1 MQTTPTRGMITT
13 DVVLAGLFGL
23 VCLPFALLGNLADL
37 LALAGF
43 TGALA
48 VRRRSPAVSLGVAW
62 AAAVVQMAA
71 LSDLQLYDLAVLG
84 VLYTTAARGEQVVK
98 WLGLA
103 SAGFGAVVAT
113 VYLGVV
119 KPLLDGASL
128 VGSPSNAI
136 GTSLAVGLLFV
147 ASIAVLVLAWTAGLL
162 VRSVRDTRDIRR
174 REELANRQRELAQ
187 YRFVVEQERNRIARD
202 MHDVVAHSLAVV
214 IAQADGS
221 RFAARTRPEAAV
233 EALDT
238 IAGVAR
244 GALGDVRLLLAELRH
259 HEGDAP
265 QPVLDDL
272 GRLIDQVRT
281 TGLDVR
287 FAETGERIE
296 LGTGHQIAVYRIV
309 QEGLTNALRHGDVAA
324 PVDLRLAW
332 DEAGVE
338 LEIVNAMRA
347 DAAAGDSSPA
357 FRHGIP
363 GMHERAQLAGGTL
376 HAEAGDDGRFR
387 LSARIPAQAKRPA

>member
-1 MQTTPTRGMITT
+1 MITT

-113 VYLGVV
+113 VYLGIV

-136 GTSLAVGLLFV
+136 GTSLALGLLFV

-162 VRSVRDTRDIRR
+162 VRSVRDTREIRR
-174 REELANRQRELAQ
+174 REELANRERELAQ

-287 FAETGERIE
+287 FTETGERIE

-309 QEGLTNALRHGDVAA
+309 QEGLTNALRHGDASA
-324 PVDLRLAW
+324 PVDLSLAW
-332 DEAGVE
+332 DDAGVE
-338 LEIVNAMRA
+338 LEIVNAMRP
-347 DAAAGDSSPA
+347 DAAAGDPAPA

-376 HAEAGDDGRFR
+376 RAEAGDDGRFR
-387 LSARIPAQAKRPA
+387 LSARIPAQTKRPA

>member
-1 MQTTPTRGMITT
+1 MQTPLTRGMITT

-113 VYLGVV
+113 VYLGIV

-136 GTSLAVGLLFV
+136 GTSLALGLLFV

-162 VRSVRDTRDIRR
+162 VRSVRDTREIRR
-174 REELANRQRELAQ
+174 REELANRERELAQ

-272 GRLIDQVRT
+272 VRLIDQVRT

-287 FAETGERIE
+287 FTETGERIE

-309 QEGLTNALRHGDVAA
+309 QEGLTNALRHGDASA
-324 PVDLRLAW
+324 PVDLSLAW
-332 DEAGVE
+332 DDAGVE
-338 LEIVNAMRA
+338 LEIVNAMRP
-347 DAAAGDSSPA
+347 DAAAGDPAPA

-376 HAEAGDDGRFR
+376 RAEAGDDGRFR
-387 LSARIPAQAKRPA
+387 LSARIPAQTKRPA

>member
-1 MQTTPTRGMITT
+1 MITT

-113 VYLGVV
+113 VYLGIV

-136 GTSLAVGLLFV
+136 GTSLALGLLFV

-162 VRSVRDTRDIRR
+162 VRSVRDTREIRR
-174 REELANRQRELAQ
+174 REELANRERELAQ

-287 FAETGERIE
+287 FTETGERIE

-309 QEGLTNALRHGDVAA
+309 QEGLTNALRHGDASA
-324 PVDLRLAW
+324 PVDLSLAW
-332 DEAGVE
+332 DDAGVE
-338 LEIVNAMRA
+338 LEIVNAMRP
-347 DAAAGDSSPA
+347 DAAAGDPAPA

-376 HAEAGDDGRFR
+376 RADAGDDGRFR
-387 LSARIPAQAKRPA
+387 LSARIPAQTKRPA

>member
-1 MQTTPTRGMITT
+1 MITT
-13 DVVLAGLFGL
+13 DIVLAGLFAL
-23 VCLPFALLGNLADL
+23 VCLPFALLGNAADL
-37 LALAGF
+37 VALAGF

-48 VRRRSPAVSLGVAW
+48 VRRHSPAVSLGVAW

-71 LSDLQLYDLAVLG
+71 LRDLQLYDVAVIG
-84 VLYTTAARGEQVVK
+84 VLYTSAARGDQIVK

-113 VYLGVV
+113 AYLGIV

-128 VGSPSNAI
+128 LGSPSTAV
-136 GTSLAVGLLFV
+136 GTSLGIGLLFV

-162 VRSVRDTRDIRR
+162 VRSVRDTRATRR
-174 REELANRQRELAQ
+174 REELANRERELAE

-221 RFAARTRPEAAV
+221 RFAARARPEAAV

-272 GRLIDQVRT
+272 GRLIDQVRS

-287 FAETGERIE
+287 FAESGERIE

-309 QEGLTNALRHGDVAA
+309 QEGLTNALRHGDASA

-332 DEAGVE
+332 HDAGVD
-338 LEIVNAMRA
+338 LEIVNAMRP
-347 DAAAGDSSPA
+347 DAATADSPPA

-376 HAEAGDDGRFR
+376 RAEAGDDGKFR
-387 LSARIPAQAKRPA
+387 LSARIPAQAARPA

>member
-1 MQTTPTRGMITT
+1 MQTPLTRGMITT
-13 DVVLAGLFGL
+13 DIVLAGLFAL
-23 VCLPFALLGNLADL
+23 VCLPFALLGNAADL
-37 LALAGF
+37 VALAGF

-48 VRRRSPAVSLGVAW
+48 VRRHSPAVSLGVAW

-71 LSDLQLYDLAVLG
+71 LRDLQLYDVAVIG
-84 VLYTTAARGEQVVK
+84 VLYTSAARGDQIVK

-113 VYLGVV
+113 AYLGIV

-128 VGSPSNAI
+128 LGSPSTAV
-136 GTSLAVGLLFV
+136 GTSLGIGLLFV
-147 ASIAVLVLAWTAGLL
+147 ASIAVMVLAWTAGLL
-162 VRSVRDTRDIRR
+162 VRSVRDTRDTRR
-174 REELANRQRELAQ
+174 REELANRERELAE

-221 RFAARTRPEAAV
+221 RFAARARPEAAV

-272 GRLIDQVRT
+272 GRLIDQVRS

-287 FAETGERIE
+287 FAETGDRIE

-309 QEGLTNALRHGDVAA
+309 QEGLTNALRHGEASA

-332 DEAGVE
+332 HDAGVD
-338 LEIVNAMRA
+338 LEIVNAMRS
-347 DAAAGDSSPA
+347 DAASAESPPA

-363 GMHERAQLAGGTL
+363 GMHERAQLAGGAL
-376 HAEAGDDGRFR
+376 QAEAGEDGTFR
-387 LSARIPAQAKRPA
+387 LSANIPAQAAKPA

>member
-1 MQTTPTRGMITT
+1 MHTSLSRGMITT
-13 DVVLAGLFGL
+13 DLVLAALFAL
-23 VCLPFALLGNLADL
+23 ICLPFALLGDAVDL
-37 LALAGF
+37 VALAGF

-62 AAAVVQMAA
+62 GAAVVQMAA
-71 LSDLQLYDLAVLG
+71 LRDLQLYDVAVLG

-113 VYLGVV
+113 VYLGIV

-128 VGSPSNAI
+128 LGSPSTAV
-136 GTSLAVGLLFV
+136 GTTLGLGLLFV

-162 VRSVRDTRDIRR
+162 VRSVRDSRDIRR
-174 REELANRQRELAQ
+174 REELANRERALAE
-187 YRFVVEQERNRIARD
+187 YRYVVEQERNRIARD

-259 HEGDAP
+259 HEGDTP
-265 QPVLDDL
+265 QPVLEDL
-272 GRLIDQVRT
+272 VELIERVRSA
-281 TGLDVR
+281 GLDVR
-287 FAETGERIE
+287 FTESGERLP
-296 LGTGHQIAVYRIV
+296 LGTGHEIAVYRIA
-309 QEGLTNALRHGDVAA
+309 QEGLTNALRHGDTSA
-324 PVDLRLAW
+324 PVELRLAW
-332 DEAGVE
+332 DDAGVD
-338 LEIVNAMRA
+338 LEIVNALRP
-347 DAAAGDSSPA
+347 DAAAGESASV

-363 GMHERAQLAGGTL
+363 GMHERAQLAGGSLRT
-376 HAEAGDDGRFR
+376 EAGDDGMFR
-387 LSARIPAQAKRPA
+387 LSAQIPAQPPRAA

>member
-1 MQTTPTRGMITT
+1 MITT
-13 DVVLAGLFGL
+13 DIVLAVLFGL
-23 VCLPFALLGNLADL
+23 VCLPFALLGNVADL
-37 LALAGF
+37 VALVAF
-43 TGALA
+43 AGALA
-48 VRRRSPAVSLGVAW
+48 VRRRSPALSLGIAW

-71 LSDLQLYDLAVLG
+71 LRDLQLYDLAVLG
-84 VLYTTAARGEQVVK
+84 VLYTTAARGDQVVK

-119 KPLLDGASL
+119 KPLLDGAALLGSTSTA
-128 VGSPSNAI
+128 VGTTI
-136 GTSLAVGLLFV
+136 GLGLLFV

-162 VRSVRDTRDIRR
+162 VRSVRDSRDIRR
-174 REELANRQRELAQ
+174 REELANRERSLAE
-187 YRFVVEQERNRIARD
+187 YRYVVEQERNRIARD

-265 QPVLDDL
+265 QPVLEDL
-272 GRLIDQVRT
+272 GELIERVRSA
-281 TGLDVR
+281 GLDVR
-287 FAETGERIE
+287 FTESGGRRP
-296 LGTGHQIAVYRIV
+296 LGTGHEIAVYRIV
-309 QEGLTNALRHGDVAA
+309 QEGLTNALRHGDTSA
-324 PVDLRLAW
+324 PVDLRLEW
-332 DEAGVE
+332 HDTGVD
-338 LEIVNAMRA
+338 LAIVNALRP
-347 DAAAGDSSPA
+347 DVAAGDSASA

-363 GMHERAQLAGGTL
+363 GMQERAQLAGGSL
-376 HAEAGDDGRFR
+376 RAEAGDDGMFR
-387 LSARIPAQAKRPA
+387 LSARIPAQPARPA